1 MIKIGDTFE
10 VIKIIDTEYPTLYK
24 EGDTGI
30 IKHGDFY
37 INGANALVGGKPS
50 SVLLNSGWY
59 VSKSCYKKIG
69 RLTITKVK

>member
-1 MIKIGDTFE
+1 MIKIGDNFE

-30 IKHGDFY
+30 IKHGGFY
-37 INGANALVGGKPS
+37 RSRAIALVGRKPS
-50 SVLLNSGWY
+50 TLLLNSGWY